1 MYDYL
6 PGPCFFFY
14 FDFILPDIIAKYIEK
29 IQHLP
34 AFTVMHYEV
43 DVV

>member
-1 MYDYL
+1 M
-6 PGPCFFFY
+6 FFLQQEQT
-14 FDFILPDIIAKYIEK
+14 DFILPDIIAKYIEK